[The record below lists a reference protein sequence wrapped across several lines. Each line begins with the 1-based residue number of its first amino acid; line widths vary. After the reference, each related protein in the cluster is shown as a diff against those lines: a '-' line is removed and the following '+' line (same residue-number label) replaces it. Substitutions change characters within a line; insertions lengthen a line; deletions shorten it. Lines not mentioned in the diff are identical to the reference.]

1 MKLVKKKKLN
11 RGVVGADIVVSL
23 VVLTLFAGVIASLFA
38 DVLFQ
43 NVSIRMNAL
52 ATNYAIKILEDTD
65 KMSYADVTQEKMNEK
80 LTNSYGISSNYTV
93 TVQVENYNASD
104 STKKDII
111 KIITVTV
118 QYTLKDQ
125 PYTYTVK
132 KLKIKEM

>member
-1 MKLVKKKKLN
+1 MKWIKKVKSNK
-11 RGVVGADIVVSL
+11 GVMGTDIVVSL

-38 DVLFQ
+38 DVFFQ

-65 KMSYADVTQEKMNEK
+65 KMSYIDVTQEQMNK
-80 LTNSYGISSNYTV
+80 NLTNKYGISSNYNV
-93 TVQVENYNASD
+93 TVKVENYSD
-104 STKKDII
+104 MVSNKKDII

-118 QYTLKDQ
+118 KYTLKDQ

-132 KLKIKEM
+132 KLKIREM

>member
-1 MKLVKKKKLN
+1 MKWIKKVKSNK
-11 RGVVGADIVVSL
+11 GVMGTDIVVSL

-38 DVLFQ
+38 DVFFQ

-65 KMSYADVTQEKMNEK
+65 KMSYIDVTQEQMNK
-80 LTNSYGISSNYTV
+80 NLTNKYGISSNYNV
-93 TVQVENYNASD
+93 TVKVENYSD
-104 STKKDII
+104 MVSNKKDVI

-118 QYTLKDQ
+118 KYTLKDQ

-132 KLKIKEM
+132 KLKIREM